1 MRVVYS
7 PRYHI
12 DIGAHVFPTIKY
24 QALQRALV
32 ALGGLTFVEP
42 DPAPWELLALV
53 HTPDY
58 LEKIRTGDFTV
69 EEIAQI
75 ELPWAPEIVEGF
87 RLMTGGTLLAASHAL
102 EAHLE
107 GRPLQHRADVEG
119 RPRRGCGLGLHVG
132 GGFHHAFAN
141 HGEGFCLFNDVAVS
155 IRSLQREARI
165 ARAAIVDCDVH
176 HGNGTAM
183 IFDRDPSVFT
193 FSIHQ
198 QHNYPAFKPRGSLDI
213 GVEDRMQNVEYL
225 TKLRQALPAV
235 FAFAPDIVYYL
246 AGADPFEDDQLGGL
260 ALTREGLRERDRLVL
275 HACRAAHVPV
285 VVTLAGGYARRL
297 EDTVAIHR
305 TTFEVA
311 REVFAD

>member
-12 DIGAHVFPTIKY
+12 DIGAHVFPTVKY
-24 QALQRALV
+24 QAVQRELI
-32 ALGGLTFVEP
+32 ALGGVTFVEP
-42 DPAPWELLALV
+42 DPAPWDLLALV
-53 HTPDY
+53 HTAEY
-58 LEKIRTGDFTV
+58 LDKIRTGDFTL

-87 RLMTGGTLLAASHAL
+87 RLMTGGTLLAANHAL
-102 EAHLE
+102 EMRADLE
-107 GRPLQHRADVEG
+107 GRPLQRASEA
-119 RPRRGCGLGLHVG
+119 GLGLHIG

-155 IRSLQREARI
+155 IRSLQQDGRI
-165 ARAAIVDCDVH
+165 IQAAIVDCDVH

-225 TKLRQALPAV
+225 TKVRQALPSV
-235 FAFAPDIVYYL
+235 FASRPDIVYYL
-246 AGADPFEDDQLGGL
+246 AGADPYEDDQLGGL
-260 ALTREGLRERDRLVL
+260 ALTKEGLRERDRIVL
-275 HACRAAHVPV
+275 QACRDARVPV
-285 VVTLAGGYARRL
+285 AVTLAGGYARRL

-305 TTFEVA
+305 ATFEVA
-311 REVFAD
+311 REVFAR

>member
-1 MRVVYS
+1 MQVVYS

-12 DIGAHVFPTIKY
+12 DIGAHVFPTVKY
-24 QALQRALV
+24 QALHRELLALQ
-32 ALGGLTFVEP
+32 GLTFVEP
-42 DPAPWELLALV
+42 DPAPWDLLSLV
-53 HTPDY
+53 HTAEY

-69 EEIAQI
+69 EEIAQL

-87 RLMTGGTLLAASHAL
+87 RLMTGGTLLAARQAL
-102 EAHLE
+102 ENRADLE
-107 GRPLQHRADVEG
+107 GRLLSPA
-119 RPRRGCGLGLHVG
+119 PGLHIG

-155 IRSLQREARI
+155 IRALQRDGRI
-165 ARAAIVDCDVH
+165 ERAAIVDCDVH

-183 IFDRDPSVFT
+183 IFDGDPAVFT

-213 GVEDRMQNVEYL
+213 GVEDRIHNVEYL
-225 TKLRQALPAV
+225 ARLRGALPSV
-235 FAFAPDIVYYL
+235 FAFRPDIVYYL
-246 AGADPFEDDQLGGL
+246 AGADPYEDDQLGGL

-275 HACRAAHVPV
+275 QACRDAAVPV

-297 EDTVAIHR
+297 TDTVAIHR
-305 TTFEVA
+305 ATFEVA
-311 REVFAD
+311 REVFGL